1 MRTGFVDEI
10 KAALKES
17 GLPANQLEIEITESI
32 LIESVD
38 KAVECIK
45 QISDLG
51 VRIAVDDFGTGY
63 SSLSYLNSFPADL
76 IKVDRS
82 FIITMNSSETSKQFV
97 AAIIALGHVMNY
109 KVIAEGV
116 ENQEQLDTLNQ
127 IGCDLIQGFV
137 WGRPM
142 DPEEAAKLIK

>member
-1 MRTGFVDEI
+1 
-10 KAALKES
+10 
-17 GLPANQLEIEITESI
+17 
-32 LIESVD
+32 
-38 KAVECIK
+38 
-45 QISDLG
+45 
-51 VRIAVDDFGTGY
+51 
-63 SSLSYLNSFPADL
+63 
-76 IKVDRS
+76 
-82 FIITMNSSETSKQFV
+82 MNSSETSKQFV

-142 DPEEAAKLIK
+142 DPEEAAKLIGK